1 MSDEDKVLAVIKDM
15 CNKDHTV
22 GMKHMHDNC
31 VFVRPT
37 GNPLNKKE
45 WDNMMNN
52 NDVSV
57 EMNDLVSVNKMQ
69 IVGDMAFVC
78 YTTHGKFN
86 YKGIENNDI
95 AVVSSVLQRVD
106 GKWMVV
112 HGQRST
118 GRSPDDAPPQ
128 FD

>member
-52 NDVSV
+52 NDKRLLRG
-57 EMNDLVSVNKMQ
+57 EFLGKDIDEHFLVRQK
-69 IVGDMAFVC
+69 
-78 YTTHGKFN
+78 
-86 YKGIENNDI
+86 
-95 AVVSSVLQRVD
+95 L
-106 GKWMVV
+106 
-112 HGQRST
+112 
-118 GRSPDDAPPQ
+118 
-128 FD
+128 